1 MTRSSVGGRPAAE
14 GCDRRADD
22 VRGHPVDGRLSR
34 ALVPGIVLGLVLLSP
49 WAPAASGRAHASS
62 PAAREPMAVVK
73 TMVDE
78 ALAILRND
86 AMPTGRRQQ
95 ELRDL
100 ITPVFDF
107 ATMSRFALGTHW
119 RSLDAQQREEFIG
132 VFTDFIQDSYLT
144 RINEYAGEEVAFG
157 KVLLDG
163 NEYAQVHTTIVGGR
177 DRATTAVNY
186 RVERAGDT
194 WKIYDVTVD
203 NLSIL
208 ANYRNQFNRVM
219 NKNGYP
225 TLIADLRKKQ
235 QALSSSLGGK
245 E

>member
-1 MTRSSVGGRPAAE
+1 
-14 GCDRRADD
+14 
-22 VRGHPVDGRLSR
+22 
-34 ALVPGIVLGLVLLSP
+34 
-49 WAPAASGRAHASS
+49 
-62 PAAREPMAVVK
+62 MAVVK
-73 TMVDE
+73 TMVDA

-86 AMPTGRRQQ
+86 AMPTARRQQ

-107 ATMSRFALGTHW
+107 ATMSRFALGYHW
-119 RSLDAQQREEFIG
+119 RSLDAQQRGEFIG

-144 RINEYAGEEVAFG
+144 RINEYAGEEVEYG
-157 KVLLDG
+157 KVMFDG
-163 NEYAQVHTTIVGGR
+163 DDYAQVHTTIVGGEAR
-177 DRATTAVNY
+177 TNTAVNY

-219 NKNGYP
+219 NKEGYP
-225 TLIADLRKKQ
+225 TLIADLRRKQ
-235 QALSSSLGGK
+235 QALASSLGDK
-245 E
+245 K